1 MSDIVERLMDE
12 DVENRHGAS
21 AVLLGQLLGEAADE
35 IERLRA
41 ERGALAK
48 VRPLTSGEC
57 QKLHEADTWCD
68 LDSAFMAIMAA
79 RGIEVGE

>member
-1 MSDIVERLMDE
+1 MSDNLDNAMRVM
-12 DVENRHGAS
+12 
-21 AVLLGQLLGEAADE
+21 ADQSRQ